1 MYVYETC
8 KTTSRIQQRTLKKYS
23 MKMRLYFKVRTL
35 KRIYVYETGD
45 RRTVSYICKL
55 ANYLEIIRL
64 ESPLRGPLPNVS
76 NQTESVFKTI

>member
-35 KRIYVYETGD
+35 NAYMYMKHLQRSG
-45 RRTVSYICKL
+45 SNLKL
-55 ANYLEIIRL
+55 VFNKVLKAFNLMFEIF
-64 ESPLRGPLPNVS
+64 LRPCFLLL
-76 NQTESVFKTI
+76 